1 MLALSRRLPDPLALL
16 VEAAPLIVFGGG
28 ALLGI
33 ITRRG
38 RLVLGIVVLALADC
52 ALINFGGQAV
62 VDAVGL
68 LLPLNLAVI
77 VWLRE
82 ENPLAGR
89 GALLFGLAMLQ
100 GLFVALLHRTE
111 MASLAPALEQPAL
124 ATDLAFW
131 TGVPRL
137 AVFAYGGAL
146 GIIVARFFLVR
157 RPIAAGTGWAL
168 VASFIALDGARMGS
182 AGVYFAAAG
191 LLLLVGA
198 AWEPARGTHFD
209 DVTGL
214 PASLELNKMLRL
226 LRRRRNYSIARVEID
241 EFVRFRLEH
250 GAAAS
255 HRMQR
260 LVASALA
267 KVGGGGRAFYCGAH
281 TFAVI
286 FRRTSAST
294 AARHLDIVRRQIEAA
309 DLEVS
314 VVQPAKAPE
323 PDGDRPAR
331 PQPRAVAV
339 ERTVSVTIS
348 AGVAH
353 SSQRGADPHKIMVA
367 AERALERAKEG
378 GLNRVSV

>member
-1 MLALSRRLPDPLALL
+1 MLALTRKLPDPLALL
-16 VEAAPLIVFGGG
+16 VDAAPLLVFGGA

-52 ALINFGGQAV
+52 ALINFGGRAV
-62 VDAVGL
+62 IDAVGL

-89 GALLFGLAMLQ
+89 GAFLFGLAMLQ
-100 GLFVALLHRTE
+100 GVFVALLHSTE
-111 MASLAPALEQPAL
+111 TSISASLEPPVLS
-124 ATDLAFW
+124 TDVAFW
-131 TGVPRL
+131 TQVPQL
-137 AVFAYGGAL
+137 AIFAHGAAL
-146 GIIVARFFLVR
+146 GIIAARFFLVR
-157 RPIAAGTGWAL
+157 RPMAAGAGWAL
-168 VASFIALDGARMGS
+168 VASFMALDGARAGS

-191 LLLLVGA
+191 LLLVVGA
-198 AWEPARGTHFD
+198 TWEPARGTHFD

-214 PASLELNKMLRL
+214 PASLELNRTLRL
-226 LRRRRNYSIARVEID
+226 LRRRHNYSIARVEID
-241 EFVRFRLEH
+241 DFVRFRLEH

-260 LVASALA
+260 LVASALG

-281 TFAVI
+281 TFAVV
-286 FRRTSAST
+286 FRRTSAAT
-294 AARHLDIVRRQIEAA
+294 AARHIDIVRRHIEAA

-314 VVQPAKAPE
+314 VVQPARPGERE
-323 PDGDRPAR
+323 PTRAAR
-331 PQPRAVAV
+331 SQPRVVTV

-353 SSQRGADPHKIMVA
+353 SAERGADPHQIMVEA
-367 AERALERAKEG
+367 TRALERAKAA
-378 GLNRVSV
+378 GLNRVTV

>member
-1 MLALSRRLPDPLALL
+1 MLALTRKLPDPLALL
-16 VEAAPLIVFGGG
+16 VDAAPLLVFGGA

-52 ALINFGGQAV
+52 ALINFGGRAV
-62 VDAVGL
+62 IDAVGL

-89 GALLFGLAMLQ
+89 GAFLFGLAMLQ
-100 GLFVALLHRTE
+100 GVFVALLHSTE
-111 MASLAPALEQPAL
+111 TSISASLEPPVLS
-124 ATDLAFW
+124 TDVAFW
-131 TGVPRL
+131 TQVPQL
-137 AVFAYGGAL
+137 AIFAHGAAL
-146 GIIVARFFLVR
+146 GIIAARFFLVR
-157 RPIAAGTGWAL
+157 RPMAAGAGWAL
-168 VASFIALDGARMGS
+168 VASFMALDGARAGS

-191 LLLLVGA
+191 LLLVVGA
-198 AWEPARGTHFD
+198 TWEPARGTHFD

-214 PASLELNKMLRL
+214 PASLELNRTLRL
-226 LRRRRNYSIARVEID
+226 LRRRHNYSIARVEID
-241 EFVRFRLEH
+241 DFVRFRLEH

-260 LVASALA
+260 LVASALG

-281 TFAVI
+281 TFAVV
-286 FRRTSAST
+286 FRRTSAAT
-294 AARHLDIVRRQIEAA
+294 AARHIDIVRRHIEAA

-314 VVQPAKAPE
+314 VVQPAGPGERE
-323 PDGDRPAR
+323 PTRAAR
-331 PQPRAVAV
+331 SQPRVVTV

-353 SSQRGADPHKIMVA
+353 SAERGADPHQIMVEA
-367 AERALERAKEG
+367 TRALERAKAA
-378 GLNRVSV
+378 GLNRVTV